1 MAASLTDIV
10 AIYST
15 STAFAALKKTG
26 EIVRN
31 SCGGAAL
38 RACCWAASAW
48 LTHRD
53 RSWWVVLQVSWGF
66 AEYGGNQ
73 TSVAADLT
81 GVCAVYSSSGSFM
94 AANFAGKVFG
104 WGSAKQTNLTT
115 PGVAAAVVDQVTGVY
130 AGALG
135 YAVLSSNATLT
146 AFGSC
151 FPGSAMVRLADG
163 ASVAISSLRIGDRVL
178 AVRPD
183 GTTFYDEVYL
193 RGHKDPAAVAR
204 FVRLQVPSGAALRLT
219 PNHHVPVIRAGS
231 AATMAA
237 AGVRVGDLVRVV
249 AADGSVAL
257 EPVARISTVLDR
269 GLFNPYTLGGTIVV
283 DGFAV
288 SVHSAVKLNSV
299 FALLGVPAPAGYQ
312 AALAPLRAL
321 YRLLGARGMAKLSPI
336 IESVLNAC
344 SISGPV
350 AVLARATA
358 SACALAGGA
367 SLAARKRVV

>member
-1 MAASLTDIV
+1 
-10 AIYST
+10 
-15 STAFAALKKTG
+15 
-26 EIVRN
+26 
-31 SCGGAAL
+31 
-38 RACCWAASAW
+38 
-48 LTHRD
+48 
-53 RSWWVVLQVSWGF
+53 VLQVSWGF

-81 GVCAVYSSSGSFM
+81 GVCAVYSSVGSFM

-130 AGALG
+130 AGAIG

-257 EPVARISTVLDR
+257 EPVVRMGVVVDR
-269 GLFNPYTLGGTIVV
+269 GLWNPYTLGGTIVV
-283 DGFAV
+283 DGIEA
-288 SVHSAVKLNSV
+288 SVHSAVKLNGV
-299 FALLGVPAPAGYQ
+299 LALLGVPAPATGYQ
-312 AALAPLRAL
+312 LALAPVRAAYTL
-321 YRLLGARGMAKLSPI
+321 LGPGPARAAEHVFGVLVLAGRLPALSSWLAAAGAALLGARLLSP
-336 IESVLNAC
+336 S
-344 SISGPV
+344 
-350 AVLARATA
+350 RT
-358 SACALAGGA
+358 
-367 SLAARKRVV
+367 